1 MAVKVLLVE
10 LDEENRERFFREQRA
25 MGRLTGHPNI
35 VTVLQVGATNSGLS
49 YIVMPYHQQD
59 SLDVRIRD
67 HGPLPLPEALRLGVK
82 MAGAVE
88 TAHRLDILHRDIKPA
103 NILLTDYGEPARPW
117 PKRPFPHRRARGW
130 SRVLY
135 GSGAI
140 LASNRGCLSRM
151 WNDDQ
156 TTVLRNEYRR
166 ILFELLT
173 QAKQHGR
180 IREDATD
187 ADLDLIFW
195 SVRGVVA
202 TTRGV
207 TDTGW
212 RRILAVMIAGLRPG
226 ADNLDAAPMSVQ
238 DVAQIMDNLWPR

>member
-1 MAVKVLLVE
+1 MSDPAGGKALRR
-10 LDEENRERFFREQRA
+10 DAAENRQRLLDA
-25 MGRLTGHPNI
+25 AA
-35 VTVLQVGATNSGLS
+35 TVFSARG
-49 YIVMPYHQQD
+49 
-59 SLDVRIRD
+59 LDVGVDEIARVAGVGIGTLYRRFPTKD
-67 HGPLPLPEALRLGVK
+67 ALISELVRQVLEDFLTLAHEALS
-82 MAGAVE
+82 APE
-88 TAHRLDILHRDIKPA
+88 
-103 NILLTDYGEPARPW
+103 GE
-117 PKRPFPHRRARGW
+117 GLEQ
-130 SRVLY
+130 VLY

-166 ILFELLT
+166 ILFELLAG
-173 QAKQHGR
+173 AKQHGR
-180 IREDATD
+180 IREDATE

-195 SVRGVVA
+195 SLRGVVA

-226 ADNLDAAPMSVQ
+226 AERLDAAPLSAQ
-238 DVAQIMDNLWPR
+238 DVAQIMENLWPR

>member
-1 MAVKVLLVE
+1 MTSNVSVQGSEKVLRR
-10 LDEENRERFFREQRA
+10 DAAENRQRLLDA
-25 MGRLTGHPNI
+25 AA
-35 VTVLQVGATNSGLS
+35 TVFSARG
-49 YIVMPYHQQD
+49 
-59 SLDVRIRD
+59 LDVGVDEIARVAGVGIGTLYRRFPTKDALISELVRQVLEDFLALARD
-67 HGPLPLPEALRLGVK
+67 AASAPE
-82 MAGAVE
+82 
-88 TAHRLDILHRDIKPA
+88 
-103 NILLTDYGEPARPW
+103 GE
-117 PKRPFPHRRARGW
+117 GLEQ
-130 SRVLY
+130 VLY

-166 ILFELLT
+166 ILFELLA
-173 QAKQHGR
+173 QAKQYGR

-207 TDTGW
+207 TDAGW

-226 ADNLDAAPMSVQ
+226 ADDLDAAPMSAQ

>member
-1 MAVKVLLVE
+1 MRSDVSVQGSEKPLRRDAA
-10 LDEENRERFFREQRA
+10 ENRQRLLDA
-25 MGRLTGHPNI
+25 AA
-35 VTVLQVGATNSGLS
+35 TVFTARG
-49 YIVMPYHQQD
+49 
-59 SLDVRIRD
+59 LDVGVDEIARVAGVGIGTLYRRFPTKDALISELVRQVLEDFLALARD
-67 HGPLPLPEALRLGVK
+67 AASAPE
-82 MAGAVE
+82 
-88 TAHRLDILHRDIKPA
+88 
-103 NILLTDYGEPARPW
+103 GE
-117 PKRPFPHRRARGW
+117 GLEQ
-130 SRVLY
+130 VLY

-195 SVRGVVA
+195 SLRGVVA

-212 RRILAVMIAGLRPG
+212 RRILTVMIAGLRPG
-226 ADNLDAAPMSVQ
+226 AEKLDAAPMNAQ
-238 DVAQIMDNLWPR
+238 EVAQIMENLWPR

>member
-1 MAVKVLLVE
+1 MTSNVSVQGSEKVLRR
-10 LDEENRERFFREQRA
+10 DAAENRQRLLDA
-25 MGRLTGHPNI
+25 AA
-35 VTVLQVGATNSGLS
+35 TVFSARG
-49 YIVMPYHQQD
+49 
-59 SLDVRIRD
+59 LDVGVDEIARVAGVGIGTLYRRFPTKD
-67 HGPLPLPEALRLGVK
+67 ALISELVRQVLEDFLALAHDAASAPE
-82 MAGAVE
+82 
-88 TAHRLDILHRDIKPA
+88 
-103 NILLTDYGEPARPW
+103 GE
-117 PKRPFPHRRARGW
+117 GLEQ
-130 SRVLY
+130 VLY

-195 SVRGVVA
+195 SLRGVIA

-212 RRILAVMIAGLRPG
+212 RRIMQ
-226 ADNLDAAPMSVQ
+226 S
-238 DVAQIMDNLWPR
+238 

>member
-1 MAVKVLLVE
+1 MRSDVSDQVGGKVLRR
-10 LDEENRERFFREQRA
+10 DAAENRQRLLDA
-25 MGRLTGHPNI
+25 AA
-35 VTVLQVGATNSGLS
+35 TVFSARG
-49 YIVMPYHQQD
+49 
-59 SLDVRIRD
+59 LDVGVDEIARVAGVGIGTLYRRFPTKDALISELVRQVLEDFLALARD
-67 HGPLPLPEALRLGVK
+67 AASAPE
-82 MAGAVE
+82 
-88 TAHRLDILHRDIKPA
+88 
-103 NILLTDYGEPARPW
+103 GE
-117 PKRPFPHRRARGW
+117 GLEQ
-130 SRVLY
+130 VLY

-166 ILFELLT
+166 ILFELLA

-195 SVRGVVA
+195 SLRGVVA

-212 RRILAVMIAGLRPG
+212 RRIMAVMIAGLRPG
-226 ADNLDAAPMSVQ
+226 ADDLDAAPMSAQ
-238 DVAQIMDNLWPR
+238 DVAQVMDNLWPR

>member
-1 MAVKVLLVE
+1 MTSDVSVQGSEKSLRRDAA
-10 LDEENRERFFREQRA
+10 ENRQRLLDA
-25 MGRLTGHPNI
+25 AA
-35 VTVLQVGATNSGLS
+35 TVFSARG
-49 YIVMPYHQQD
+49 
-59 SLDVRIRD
+59 LDVGVDEIARVAGVGIGTLYRRFPTKDALISELVRQVLEDFLALARD
-67 HGPLPLPEALRLGVK
+67 AASAPE
-82 MAGAVE
+82 
-88 TAHRLDILHRDIKPA
+88 
-103 NILLTDYGEPARPW
+103 GE
-117 PKRPFPHRRARGW
+117 GLEQ
-130 SRVLY
+130 VLY

-195 SVRGVVA
+195 SLRGVVG

-226 ADNLDAAPMSVQ
+226 AERLDAAPMNAQ
-238 DVAQIMDNLWPR
+238 DVAHIMENLWPR

>member
-1 MAVKVLLVE
+1 MSDPAGGKVLRR
-10 LDEENRERFFREQRA
+10 DAAENRQRLLDA
-25 MGRLTGHPNI
+25 AA
-35 VTVLQVGATNSGLS
+35 TVFSARG
-49 YIVMPYHQQD
+49 
-59 SLDVRIRD
+59 LDVGVDEIARVAGVGIGTLYRRFPTKD
-67 HGPLPLPEALRLGVK
+67 ALISELVRQVLEDFLALAHEALS
-82 MAGAVE
+82 APE
-88 TAHRLDILHRDIKPA
+88 
-103 NILLTDYGEPARPW
+103 GE
-117 PKRPFPHRRARGW
+117 GLEQ
-130 SRVLY
+130 VLY

-173 QAKQHGR
+173 GAKQHGR

-195 SVRGVVA
+195 SLRGVVA

-226 ADNLDAAPMSVQ
+226 AERLDATPMNAEH
-238 DVAQIMDNLWPR
+238 VAHIMDNLWSR

>member
-1 MAVKVLLVE
+1 MTSNVSVQRSEKSLRRDAA
-10 LDEENRERFFREQRA
+10 ENRQRLLDA
-25 MGRLTGHPNI
+25 AA
-35 VTVLQVGATNSGLS
+35 TVFSARG
-49 YIVMPYHQQD
+49 
-59 SLDVRIRD
+59 LDVGVDEIARVAGVGIGTLYRRFPTKDALISELVRQVLEDFLALARD
-67 HGPLPLPEALRLGVK
+67 AASAPE
-82 MAGAVE
+82 
-88 TAHRLDILHRDIKPA
+88 
-103 NILLTDYGEPARPW
+103 GE
-117 PKRPFPHRRARGW
+117 GLEQ
-130 SRVLY
+130 VLY

-195 SVRGVVA
+195 SLRGVVA

-212 RRILAVMIAGLRPG
+212 RRILAVVIAGLRPG
-226 ADNLDAAPMSVQ
+226 AERLDAAPMNAQ
-238 DVAQIMDNLWPR
+238 EVAQIMENLWPR